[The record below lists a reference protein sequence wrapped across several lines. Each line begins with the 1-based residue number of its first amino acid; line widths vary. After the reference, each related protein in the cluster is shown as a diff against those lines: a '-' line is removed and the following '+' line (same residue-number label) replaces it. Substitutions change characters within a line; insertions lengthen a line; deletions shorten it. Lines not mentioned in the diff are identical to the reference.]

1 MDSFSRSPPGLEGD
15 GLFPSCGSRGKSHIS
30 SFLWKNQQ
38 EFQAEMEKLKLV
50 ESVLDGL
57 IKSCSQQLFE
67 VTDNLE
73 NAAYPFW
80 APPPPGAAPRC
91 LVWVC
96 SLTSAQRWPTCPWLT
111 SAG

>member
-1 MDSFSRSPPGLEGD
+1 M
-15 GLFPSCGSRGKSHIS
+15 SRGKSHIS
-30 SFLWKNQQ
+30 SFLWRNQQ
-38 EFQAEMEKLKLV
+38 AFQAEVEKLKLV

-80 APPPPGAAPRC
+80 VAPGGAAPPVRA
-91 LVWVC
+91 W
-96 SLTSAQRWPTCPWLT
+96 TSASSPVGVLNLLN
-111 SAG
+111 AGLRVPGRHQPAEGFPAADGGGGQSS